1 MFAKLS
7 RTPSLT
13 LHIEVSKG
21 TWQGT
26 LGSSQNSLCGN
37 CTFRFDVASKN
48 EAPDACWEPKIVFFE
63 LVRSWSLAIG
73 RRSAG
78 PVAFACI
85 DREFCGH
92 FAVRTKLKD
101 SCPAQLPWN
110 GTKQKV
116 FCNLLAKYPSDPTVR
131 YSIPGL
137 KQLIKFQYIQSMWW
151 TLDIYIYT
159 YRSIQY
165 LKKIHVNIQI
175 HELALLLQ
183 TNSDTWPTW
192 PGFPSIAPLGQIYS

>member
-137 KQLIKFQYIQSMWW
+137 KQLIKFHYIQSMWW
-151 TLDIYIYT
+151 TLDIYIHT
-159 YRSIQY
+159 YIDRYSIW
-165 LKKIHVNIQI
+165 KKCMWIYRFMNWHCFSKQTQTRDR
-175 HELALLLQ
+175 HDLA
-183 TNSDTWPTW
+183 
-192 PGFPSIAPLGQIYS
+192 FHPLHP